1 MSAGFSGWRLQVL
14 RAQIAVCGNLEG
26 LGLWIGRSDSFAQP
40 RDEGGFV
47 FRMKNPETEILAN
60 LGALVALGPLA
71 PFFIEVRSWRH
82 TGFTGEVGHYAAG
95 NILAAI
101 RKAPLDL
108 ERLEED
114 GKTEPSGTALVTQ
127 QFAFIWGKCPVLSK
141 FIRVPVLLHG
151 R

>member
-1 MSAGFSGWRLQVL
+1 M
-14 RAQIAVCGNLEG
+14 
-26 LGLWIGRSDSFAQP
+26 
-40 RDEGGFV
+40 
-47 FRMKNPETEILAN
+47 
-60 LGALVALGPLA
+60 
-71 PFFIEVRSWRH
+71 
-82 TGFTGEVGHYAAG
+82 TGEVGHYAAG

-101 RKAPLDL
+101 RKAPLEL